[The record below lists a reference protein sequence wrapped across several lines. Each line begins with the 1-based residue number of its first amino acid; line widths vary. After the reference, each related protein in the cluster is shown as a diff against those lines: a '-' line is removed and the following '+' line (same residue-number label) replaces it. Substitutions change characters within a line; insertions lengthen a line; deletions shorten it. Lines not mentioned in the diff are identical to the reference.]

1 VVIDSSELEE
11 TPQHSDVSDSQE
23 SLSNR
28 AVAAPPASGDVR
40 DAGAVPVNDT
50 KKSDRV
56 PAPGTVPQPPVTLQD
71 GIPIPSGGISPG
83 SPVKPSQASMPAP
96 KVMVTDI
103 VRSVMAAEFGQFRR
117 ELQTSIANQVETT
130 LQQRVQ
136 TLETKMEQQWRA
148 RPALTEEAVRK
159 LAAQAAENA
168 QNEWI
173 AAKLRPLLAE
183 AVRSALASE
192 NQHRRIE
199 VADAVSSGIEAAV
212 QGPVAA
218 RIDAALD
225 KSLGTRMEQYFRS
238 RPDIS
243 EETVRRLAAQVA
255 EDVQLEWASTK
266 LQKMVTEAMRQP
278 LETERELR
286 EQQVHSAV
294 SSELDAA
301 VEGPLAARMDAM
313 LKKTL
318 EAQWAEHARKPP
330 PITDQT
336 IRQIA
341 ASVAEHPQLQVSID
355 ALAAKLTERW
365 AEVVRGASAGA
376 QQDLRSRMAASERLA
391 DQVVSDIQEK
401 LNTFGVEMDHI
412 FGRQQ
417 ADSNRSS
424 PGRTQEP
431 DLQDREKRF
440 RDVLQSAGSQFEH
453 EMKTALQ
460 KIFGKM

>member
-1 VVIDSSELEE
+1 
-11 TPQHSDVSDSQE
+11 
-23 SLSNR
+23 
-28 AVAAPPASGDVR
+28 
-40 DAGAVPVNDT
+40 
-50 KKSDRV
+50 
-56 PAPGTVPQPPVTLQD
+56 
-71 GIPIPSGGISPG
+71 
-83 SPVKPSQASMPAP
+83 
-96 KVMVTDI
+96 
-103 VRSVMAAEFGQFRR
+103 
-117 ELQTSIANQVETT
+117 
-130 LQQRVQ
+130 
-136 TLETKMEQQWRA
+136 
-148 RPALTEEAVRK
+148 
-159 LAAQAAENA
+159 
-168 QNEWI
+168 
-173 AAKLRPLLAE
+173 
-183 AVRSALASE
+183 
-192 NQHRRIE
+192 
-199 VADAVSSGIEAAV
+199 VSSGIEAAV

-225 KSLGTRMEQYFRS
+225 KSLGARMEQYFRS
-238 RPDIS
+238 RPDLT
-243 EETVRRLAAQVA
+243 EETVQRLAAQVA
-255 EDVQLEWASTK
+255 EDVQLGWATTK
-266 LQKMVTEAMRQP
+266 LQKMVAEAMRQP

-301 VEGPLAARMDAM
+301 VEGPVAARMDAM
-313 LKKTL
+313 LKKML